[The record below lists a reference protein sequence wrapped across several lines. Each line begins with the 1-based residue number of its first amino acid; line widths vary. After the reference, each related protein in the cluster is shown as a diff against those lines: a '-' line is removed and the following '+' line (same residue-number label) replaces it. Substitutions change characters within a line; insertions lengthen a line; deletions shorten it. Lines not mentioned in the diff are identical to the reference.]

1 MYKTALTF
9 GLTLTWIVAM
19 LPAVSLAAAKSPKT
33 DNPRAESTFEC
44 IGVYYK
50 AEDSGECKIYY
61 RQQGTDDWRQGLS
74 LVYDP
79 RDGEYRGSIVGLD
92 PDRQHDIRLDAA
104 GKQVEFTARTRS
116 DAFPIGKATY
126 LENGS
131 TDQVIHVTESGTPG
145 GYHLITPR
153 DGEKATIDVRNA
165 ADYTAVIDADYVI
178 LRGVELKNAAFH
190 GVLIKRGRQHVVV
203 EDCRITFWGRCG
215 GPATFGNHSG
225 SDSGVFAETG
235 AGNLVIQRN
244 LIEHPRGAAND
255 WETGHPSGPQGIS
268 LINSSGGNV
277 IRYNEI
283 RSTEDHGFN
292 DAIGGASN
300 FSAAG
305 SPNRDSDIYG
315 NIIRNVWDDAIE
327 SEGANMNVRIWGNYT
342 DLTFQFVATA
352 STTKGPLYIFRN
364 IWHRSRRTHR
374 DPLGGNMIKVGGRG
388 EFKGGRRFIFHNT
401 ALQPSGAFGAF
412 GNGTVP
418 NCVTRNN
425 VFDCPGRLVSSRS
438 VEPPSDFDYDF
449 FIGMDRGAAQEKH
462 GVSLRW
468 NQGGFVEAYGLEFY
482 PSATVTRMEW
492 GKIRIPFQGKERTV
506 TDPVVTVPNP
516 IIDAGVVI
524 PGFNDGFSGKGPD
537 LGAFEVGRPPLKFG
551 RRAGGTVWA
560 PWELR

>member
-1 MYKTALTF
+1 MYKPAVII
-9 GLTLTWIVAM
+9 GLSMAWIAG
-19 LPAVSLAAAKSPKT
+19 LPSAVSLAAEDSQR
-33 DNPRAESTFEC
+33 DNPRAVSTFEC
-44 IGVYYK
+44 VSVYYK
-50 AEDSGECKIYY
+50 APESGECRIHY
-61 RQQGTDDWRQGLS
+61 RKHGRDDWRQGLS

-92 PDRQHDIRLDAA
+92 PDRQYVIRLDTA
-104 GKQVEFTARTRS
+104 GEQVELTIRTRCET
-116 DAFPIGKATY
+116 FPIGKTTY
-126 LENGS
+126 LESGS
-131 TDQVIHVTESGTPG
+131 TDQIIHVTESGTPG
-145 GYHLITPR
+145 SYHMITPR
-153 DGEKATIDVRNA
+153 QGEKATIDVRNA
-165 ADYTAVIDADYVI
+165 ADYTAIVDADYII
-178 LRGVELKNAAFH
+178 LRGIEFKNAAVH

-215 GPATFGNHSG
+215 GPVTFGNITG
-225 SDSGVFAETG
+225 TDSGVYAETG

-255 WETGHPSGPQGIS
+255 WDTGHPSGPQGIS
-268 LINSSGGNV
+268 LINSSGGNI

-292 DAIGGASN
+292 DAIGGGSN

-342 DLTFQFVATA
+342 DLAFQFVATA
-352 STTKGPLYIFRN
+352 STTNGPLYIYRN
-364 IWHRSRRTHR
+364 VWHRSRRTHR
-374 DPLGGNMIKVGGRG
+374 DPLGGSMIKVGGKD
-388 EFKGGRRFIFHNT
+388 EFRGGRRFIFHNT
-401 ALQPSGAFGAF
+401 AIQPSGAFCVVSNGA
-412 GNGTVP
+412 VP

-425 VFDCPGRLVSSRS
+425 VFDCPGRLVSSGPA
-438 VEPPSDFDYDF
+438 EPPSDFDYDF
-449 FIGMDRGAAQEKH
+449 FIGTERGAAQERH
-462 GVSLRW
+462 GVRLRW
-468 NQGGFVEAYGLEFY
+468 NQGGFVESYGLEFY

-492 GKIRIPFQGKERTV
+492 GKVRIPFNGKERTV
-506 TDPVVTVPNP
+506 TDPVVTVSNP

-524 PGFNDGFSGKGPD
+524 HGFNDDFSGKAPD
-537 LGAFEVGRPPLKFG
+537 LGAFELGRPPLKFG

>member
-1 MYKTALTF
+1 MCKPTVAIALTLF
-9 GLTLTWIVAM
+9 WVAA
-19 LPAVSLAAAKSPKT
+19 PESAEA
-33 DNPRAESTFEC
+33 DNPRAVCTFEC
-44 IGVYYK
+44 ASVYYE
-50 AEDSGECKIYY
+50 APESEECKIHY
-61 RQQGTDDWRQGLS
+61 REPGSDDWRQGLS
-74 LVYDP
+74 LVYDV
-79 RDGEYRGSIVGLD
+79 RDGEYRGSIVGLES
-92 PDRQHDIRLDAA
+92 DRRYVIRLDVA
-104 GKQVEFTARTRS
+104 GEQVELTARTRS
-116 DAFPIGKATY
+116 EMFPIGKTTY

-131 TDQVIHVTESGTPG
+131 TDQIIHVTESGTPD

-153 DGEKATIDVRNA
+153 EGEKATIDVRNM
-165 ADYTAVIDADYVI
+165 ADYTAVVDADYVI
-178 LRGVELKNAAFH
+178 LRGIEFKNAAVH

-215 GPATFGNHSG
+215 GPVTFGNFTG
-225 SDSGVFAETG
+225 TDSGVYAETG

-255 WETGHPSGPQGIS
+255 WDTGHPSGPQGIS
-268 LINSSGGNV
+268 LRDSSGGNI

-292 DAIGGASN
+292 DAIGGGSN

-342 DLTFQFVATA
+342 DLTYQFVATA
-352 STTKGPLYIFRN
+352 STTNGPLYIFRN
-364 IWHRSRRTHR
+364 VWHRSRRTHR
-374 DPLGGNMIKVGGRG
+374 NPLGGNMIKVGGRD
-388 EFKGGRRFIFHNT
+388 EFGGGRRYIFHNT
-401 ALQPSGAFGAF
+401 AIQPSGAMSVI
-412 GNGTVP
+412 GNGAVP

-425 VFDCPGRLVSSRS
+425 VFDCPGRLVSSRPAD
-438 VEPPSDFDYDF
+438 PPSDFDFDF
-449 FIGMDRGAAQEKH
+449 FIGMDRGAAVERH
-462 GVSLRW
+462 GVRMRW
-468 NQGGFVEAYGLEFY
+468 NQGGFVESYGLEFY
-482 PSATVTRMEW
+482 PSATVTRMQW
-492 GKIRIPFQGKERTV
+492 GKVRIPFRGKERTV

-524 PGFNDGFSGKGPD
+524 PGFNDDFSGKAPD
-537 LGAFEVGRPPLKFG
+537 LGAFELGRPPLKFG